1 MNAARLA
8 AARAAPA
15 LRRPARSFTV
25 LETMA
30 RPVANMPNKIAEYRT
45 PYVQNLHLHGADNP
59 TYLKG
64 DGDKTQVAVGF
75 ALLGFALLQVTRG
88 LWRVMNGV
96 GRILRRGE
104 APPCF
109 IPGLSC
115 RPGERR
121 CVRVLGGVPCGAAC
135 EAPLAGASR
144 NRGLPQRARGSSWN
158 DSPARR
164 ASSAAKALSSVEARG
179 SSSSK
184 DKMEGGVRIREGART
199 PSPATVAA
207 AAAAADKAAA
217 DELQRINNSANA
229 CERRAQRAWRARWRA
244 ARPRH
249 EREGSGLPRALRR
262 VEAE

>member
-88 LWRVMNGV
+88 LYNMSNFMLHLRWPTLSEPPVPLGRFCV
-96 GRILRRGE
+96 G
-104 APPCF
+104 
-109 IPGLSC
+109 
-115 RPGERR
+115 
-121 CVRVLGGVPCGAAC
+121 GGVFASPDGATW
-135 EAPLAGASR
+135 R
-144 NRGLPQRARGSSWN
+144 RARRRRLTVCGLVCDGAVVGWIEERWRARLA
-158 DSPARR
+158 PKRARLARR
-164 ASSAAKALSSVEARG
+164 ACAS
-179 SSSSK
+179 
-184 DKMEGGVRIREGART
+184 
-199 PSPATVAA
+199 
-207 AAAAADKAAA
+207 
-217 DELQRINNSANA
+217 
-229 CERRAQRAWRARWRA
+229 RRLRARLVGGGA
-244 ARPRH
+244 
-249 EREGSGLPRALRR
+249 
-262 VEAE
+262 V